1 MLGARGGHTQTVR
14 VLLGAGLELNAQNA
28 VGDTALILATQA
40 GASDVAELLLKA
52 GAKRTLRNRDGQSAA
67 DVAAA
72 RGFDALAA
80 RLAAG

>member
-1 MLGARGGHTQTVR
+1 M
-14 VLLGAGLELNAQNA
+14 
-28 VGDTALILATQA
+28 
-40 GASDVAELLLKA
+40 LLKM

-67 DVAAA
+67 DIAAA